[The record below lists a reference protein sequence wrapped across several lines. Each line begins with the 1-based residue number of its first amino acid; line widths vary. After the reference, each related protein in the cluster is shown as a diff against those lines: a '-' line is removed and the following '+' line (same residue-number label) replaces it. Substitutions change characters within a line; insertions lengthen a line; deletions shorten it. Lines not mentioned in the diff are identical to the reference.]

1 MIVEKQA
8 ACDDQAGIGD
18 WLHPTL
24 RESRMTKQRTFL
36 VLCLC
41 LSWISAS
48 PSPAVGEQD
57 PDASSS
63 AREVLARLESRASTM
78 QTLKADFVQEKRLA
92 VLEEPLVLKGSILMQ
107 KPDRFSWMV
116 REPIRYSMVIHGE
129 LVEQWDEDTQRVERI
144 SLSENPV
151 FRVAIQ
157 QMRDWLS
164 GAYESMLGEY
174 EVSVLDEEPTSLKF
188 TPRDTAL
195 AKGVIESVTVVFD
208 RDERYLRQIHIL
220 EKRGDS
226 TLLTLVNTRLNA
238 PIDPS
243 AWKVIQSVR

>member
-1 MIVEKQA
+1 
-8 ACDDQAGIGD
+8 
-18 WLHPTL
+18 
-24 RESRMTKQRTFL
+24 
-36 VLCLC
+36 
-41 LSWISAS
+41 
-48 PSPAVGEQD
+48 
-57 PDASSS
+57 
-63 AREVLARLESRASTM
+63 M